1 MGVLRCVM
9 NVLERFLDYV
19 SFDTQSNENSAT
31 TPSTSGQRVLAE
43 HLAEEMRHVGL
54 CNVSVDENGYVMGY
68 LPATAGR
75 EHAAVLGLIAH
86 MDTSPDASGCKIH
99 PRVVE
104 YRGGDVAL
112 GNGEI
117 LSAET
122 FPNLARY
129 RGQHLVVTDGSTL
142 LGADDKA
149 GIAEILSACAYLSE
163 HPELP
168 HGKIAVGFTP
178 DEEIGC
184 GADHFDVAKFGA
196 DFAYTVDG
204 GELGEIEFE
213 NFNAASAKIEVRGVN
228 IHPGS
233 AKNKMKNAILML
245 SEWLG
250 RLPAAET
257 PAHTEGYE
265 GFYHVHH
272 MEGNESAACASL
284 LIRDHDRTSFEA
296 RKTYLSRLTDYENA
310 VWGDGSFTLTLRD
323 SYYNMKEQILPHME
337 LIENAKAAM
346 LAEGIEPTLVPI
358 RGGTDGARLSF
369 MGLPCPNLCTGGANF
384 HGVHEFIPV
393 ESMEK
398 MVSVLI
404 RLMQGV

>member
-1 MGVLRCVM
+1 MK
-9 NVLERFLDYV
+9 VLERFLDLV
-19 SFDTQSNENSAT
+19 SFDTQSSEHSKT
-31 TPSTSGQRVLAE
+31 VPSTPGQKVLGA
-43 HLAEEMRHVGL
+43 HLADAMQRMGL
-54 CNVSVDENGYVMGY
+54 TDVSMDKNGYVMGY
-68 LPATAGR
+68 LPATEGQETAP
-75 EHAAVLGLIAH
+75 VLGFISH
-86 MDTSPDASGCKIH
+86 MDTSPDASGAHIK

-104 YRGGDVAL
+104 YQGGDVEL
-112 GNGEI
+112 GNGEK
-117 LSAET
+117 LSLST
-122 FPNLARY
+122 FPFLSRY
-129 RGQHLVVTDGSTL
+129 VGQHLVVTDGTTL

-149 GIAEILSACAYLSE
+149 GVAEILSACEYLLA
-163 HPELP
+163 HPEIP

-184 GADHFDVAKFGA
+184 GADHFDVQKFGA

-213 NFNAASAKIEVRGVN
+213 NFNAASAKITVRGVN

-245 SEWLG
+245 CEWLHG
-250 RLPAAET
+250 LPAAET

-265 GFYHVHH
+265 GFFHVHD
-272 MEGNESAACASL
+272 MGGNETEAYASL
-284 LIRDHDRTSFEA
+284 LIRDHDRTSFEK
-296 RKTYLSRLTDYENA
+296 RKAFLAALTAFENS
-310 VWGDGSFTLTLRD
+310 VWGDGSFTLTVKD

-337 LIENAKAAM
+337 LIEHAQAAM
-346 LAEGIEPTLVPI
+346 RAEGVEPVLVPI

-398 MVSVLI
+398 MVAVLVN
-404 RLMQGV
+404 LMKA

>member
-1 MGVLRCVM
+1 MK
-9 NVLERFLDYV
+9 VLERFLDLV
-19 SFDTQSNENSAT
+19 SFDTQSSEQSET
-31 TPSTSGQRVLAE
+31 VPSTPGQKVLGA
-43 HLAEEMRHVGL
+43 HLADAMQRMGL
-54 CNVSVDENGYVMGY
+54 TDVSMDKNGYVMGY
-68 LPATAGR
+68 LPATEGQETAP
-75 EHAAVLGLIAH
+75 VLGFISH
-86 MDTSPDASGCKIH
+86 MDTSPDASGANIK

-104 YRGGDVAL
+104 YQGGDVEL
-112 GNGEI
+112 GNGEK
-117 LSAET
+117 LSLST
-122 FPNLARY
+122 FPFLSRY
-129 RGQHLVVTDGSTL
+129 VGQHLVVTDGTTL

-149 GIAEILSACAYLSE
+149 GVAEILSACEYLLA
-163 HPELP
+163 HPEIP

-184 GADHFDVAKFGA
+184 GADHFDVQKFGA

-213 NFNAASAKIEVRGVN
+213 NFNAASAKITVRGVN

-245 SEWLG
+245 CEWLHG
-250 RLPAAET
+250 LPAAET

-265 GFYHVHH
+265 GFFHVHD
-272 MEGNESAACASL
+272 MGGNETEAYASL
-284 LIRDHDRTSFEA
+284 LIRDHDRTSFEK
-296 RKTYLSRLTDYENA
+296 RKAFLAALTAFENS
-310 VWGDGSFTLTLRD
+310 VWGDGSFTLTVKD

-337 LIENAKAAM
+337 LIEHAQAAM
-346 LAEGIEPTLVPI
+346 RAEGVEPVLVPI

-398 MVSVLI
+398 MVAVLVN
-404 RLMQGV
+404 LMKA

>member
-1 MGVLRCVM
+1 MK
-9 NVLERFLDYV
+9 VLERFLDLV
-19 SFDTQSNENSAT
+19 SFDTQSSEHSET
-31 TPSTSGQRVLAE
+31 VPSTPGQKVLGA
-43 HLAEEMRHVGL
+43 HLADAMQRMGL
-54 CNVSVDENGYVMGY
+54 TDVSMDKNGYVMGY
-68 LPATAGR
+68 LPATEGQETAP
-75 EHAAVLGLIAH
+75 VLGFISH
-86 MDTSPDASGCKIH
+86 MDTSPDASGANIK

-104 YRGGDVAL
+104 YQGGDVEL
-112 GNGEI
+112 GNGEK
-117 LSAET
+117 LSLST
-122 FPNLARY
+122 FPFLSRY
-129 RGQHLVVTDGSTL
+129 VGQHLVVTDGTTL

-149 GIAEILSACAYLSE
+149 GVAEILSACEYLLA
-163 HPELP
+163 HPEIP

-184 GADHFDVAKFGA
+184 GADHFDVQKFGA

-213 NFNAASAKIEVRGVN
+213 NFNAASAKITVRGVN

-245 SEWLG
+245 CEWLHG
-250 RLPAAET
+250 LPAAET

-265 GFYHVHH
+265 GFFHVHD
-272 MEGNESAACASL
+272 MGGNETEAYASL
-284 LIRDHDRTSFEA
+284 LIRDHDRTSFEK
-296 RKTYLSRLTDYENA
+296 RKAFLAALTAFENS
-310 VWGDGSFTLTLRD
+310 VWGDGSFTLTVKD

-337 LIENAKAAM
+337 LIEHAQAAM
-346 LAEGIEPTLVPI
+346 RAEGVEPVLVPI

-398 MVSVLI
+398 MVAVLVN
-404 RLMQGV
+404 LMKA